1 MDDPVSSP
9 LQISPRPRRIL
20 FVASE
25 CVPFAKS
32 GGLGDVVAGLA
43 KALTRKGHDVRI
55 VIPRYYTVDKAKFGL
70 KFSAPACV
78 HMGQGE
84 EQWIGVMDGK
94 LDGQV
99 PVWFVD
105 CERYFGRGGL
115 YHEGF
120 GEYSDNAY
128 RFALLSK
135 AALQIC
141 KDRDFIPQVIHLHDW
156 QAALTAGF
164 LKTWDRIASPLSAT
178 ASVLTIHNIGYQG
191 VYHAG
196 AFPYFGIG
204 GEYFSP
210 NYFEDH
216 GRINLLKSG
225 VAFADAL
232 TTVSPTHAQEIVDP
246 IGGMGLALYLNDRSA
261 DLFGILNGVDYEH
274 WDPSSDRLIPAKFS
288 ADDLSGKAI
297 CKEELQ
303 KRFGLERRP
312 DIPLIGIV
320 SRFAAQKGFD
330 LLKEALPRV
339 LDAMSVQLVA
349 LGTGDQMTEDFF
361 QWMAGNYPGRV
372 GIHIG
377 FSEELSHRIEAGSD
391 FFLMPSLYEP
401 CGLNQIYSLKY
412 GTLPIVRATGG
423 LEDSVI
429 NYNQETGE
437 GTGFKFLLPTSQAVY
452 DTVGWAVSTWYDR
465 PEHMAKL
472 RQQAMQQDFSW
483 DRSASAYVDV
493 YEYALKKRLALLQR
507 EDPAG
512 YEYWIRP
519 RHKVVRLSLP
529 KRVKPKK
536 KAARKKE
543 AAQLA
548 PRAEIKKTK
557 KAAKIKEE
565 EQTKKTKT
573 REKE

>member
-1 MDDPVSSP
+1 MPALTLSQPS
-9 LQISPRPRRIL
+9 RRRRIL

-25 CVPFAKS
+25 CVPYAKS

-43 KALTRKGHDVRI
+43 KALTRMGHEVRI
-55 VIPRYYTVDKAKFGL
+55 VIPRYYSVDKAKYGL

-78 HMGQGE
+78 HMGNGE
-84 EQWIGVMDGK
+84 EQWIGVMDGI
-94 LDGQV
+94 LDGLV

-105 CERYFGRGGL
+105 CEKFFGRGGL

-120 GEYSDNAY
+120 GEYGDNAY

-141 KDRDFIPQVIHLHDW
+141 KDRDFIPHVIHLHDW
-156 QAALTAGF
+156 QSALAAGF

-191 VYHAG
+191 VCHAG

-204 GEYFSP
+204 GEYFNP
-210 NYFEDH
+210 GCFEDH

-225 VAFADAL
+225 VAFADAI
-232 TTVSPTHAQEIVDP
+232 TTVSPTHAREIVDP
-246 IGGMGLALYLNDRSA
+246 EGGMGLAPYLNNRA
-261 DLFGILNGVDYEH
+261 GDLFGILNGVDYEH
-274 WDPSSDRLIPAKFS
+274 WDPSTDRYLPARFS
-288 ADDLSGKAI
+288 PEDLEGKLV
-297 CKEELQ
+297 CKDELQ

-312 DIPLIGIV
+312 DLPLIGMV

-330 LLKEALPRV
+330 LLREALPLV
-339 LDAMSVQLVA
+339 LDSMAVQVVA
-349 LGTGDQMTEDFF
+349 LGTGDPETEYFF
-361 QWMAGNYPGRV
+361 QWLASAYPGRA
-372 GIHIG
+372 GAHIG

-423 LEDSVI
+423 LEDSVL
-429 NYNQETGE
+429 NYNEGTGE
-437 GTGFKFLLPTSQAVY
+437 GTGFKFLQPTVQAVY
-452 DTVGWAVSTWYDR
+452 DTVGWAVSTWFDR
-465 PEHMAKL
+465 PGHLAQL
-472 RQQAMQQDFSW
+472 RQQAMRQDFSW
-483 DRSASAYVDV
+483 DRSAAEYLRV
-493 YEYALKKRLALLQR
+493 YEHALGNRLRQLQR

-519 RHKVVRLSLP
+519 TQKVVRLSLP

-536 KAARKKE
+536 KKAAPKKPGKAAKAKKE
-543 AAQLA
+543 GKA
-548 PRAEIKKTK
+548 KKTK
-557 KAAKIKEE
+557 A
-565 EQTKKTKT
+565 